1 MAKEVTVKKGGKLYV
16 IPFEEIVCFEKN
28 LRKIRIHTNRG
39 SIEYYGTFAELVP
52 ELDGRFLCCHR
63 SYVLNMDMILCF
75 GRSEIIMINENR
87 YHFGSTS
94 YLRGRKIFE
103 DYIEGKNR

>member
-1 MAKEVTVKKGGKLYV
+1 MANEVTVKKGGKLYA

-28 LRKIRIHTNRG
+28 LRKIRMHTNRG
-39 SIEYYGTFAELVP
+39 SIEYYGTFAELLP
-52 ELDGRFLCCHR
+52 ELDERFLCCHR

-75 GRSEIIMINENR
+75 GRSEIIMANEIK

-103 DYIEGKNR
+103 DYIAKKKK